1 MRPFAIAELCEFS
14 RVTRVFVQKCQN
26 FRVKDARSENFMA
39 IVLRNFS
46 HVLDRIVGSFLTFLC
61 NDTDII
67 LLLCTLKYITGK
79 LFLCSI
85 TFACYIIV
93 GL

>member
-1 MRPFAIAELCEFS
+1 MSL
-14 RVTRVFVQKCQN
+14 
-26 FRVKDARSENFMA
+26 SESNKA
-39 IVLRNFS
+39 STPSLKRRNFS

-85 TFACYIIV
+85 TVACYIIV

>member
-1 MRPFAIAELCEFS
+1 MSLIESNKATTPSIKR
-14 RVTRVFVQKCQN
+14 
-26 FRVKDARSENFMA
+26 
-39 IVLRNFS
+39 RNFS

-61 NDTDII
+61 NNTDII

-85 TFACYIIV
+85 TLACYIIFE
-93 GL
+93 L

>member
-1 MRPFAIAELCEFS
+1 MSLIDSNKATIPSIKR
-14 RVTRVFVQKCQN
+14 
-26 FRVKDARSENFMA
+26 
-39 IVLRNFS
+39 RNFS

-79 LFLCSI
+79 LFLSSI
-85 TFACYIIV
+85 NVACYIIV

>member
-1 MRPFAIAELCEFS
+1 MSLIESNKANTPSIK
-14 RVTRVFVQKCQN
+14 T
-26 FRVKDARSENFMA
+26 
-39 IVLRNFS
+39 FS
-46 HVLDRIVGSFLTFLC
+46 HAFDRIVGSFLTFLC
-61 NDTDII
+61 NDTDIV

-85 TFACYIIV
+85 PFACYITV

>member
-1 MRPFAIAELCEFS
+1 MSLIESNKATTPSIKR
-14 RVTRVFVQKCQN
+14 
-26 FRVKDARSENFMA
+26 
-39 IVLRNFS
+39 RNFS

-61 NDTDII
+61 NDTDDII

-85 TFACYIIV
+85 TVACYIIV
-93 GL
+93 GF